1 MDILQELLKNKE
13 QMLLKVLDYMEGRE
27 TSTKLNLSGM
37 QFNLGNTLVKLNG
50 EVEITV
56 VRQKQE
62 PKKKGRWK

>member
-13 QMLLKVLDYMEGRE
+13 QLLLKALDFMEGKE
-27 TSTKLNLSGM
+27 TGTKLNLSGIE
-37 QFNLGNTLVKLNG
+37 FNVGNTLVKLSG
-50 EVEITV
+50 EVEITL